1 MKGMLRLVGVA
12 IPVVALAFGS
22 WALAQEPAKKP
33 DVKPEP
39 KKEEPKKEE
48 LHDIVMTAKD
58 AKLNTLCEL
67 LKLAGL
73 DKDLEGPGPF
83 TVFAPTDAAFAKLGK
98 DLDDLKKPENKEKL
112 AKILKNHVVKGK
124 MMAADVQKEKELK
137 ALAGDIKVEVKDG
150 KVMLNGKVGIV
161 KADVAAKNGVIHQ
174 IDGVIMPDKEEP
186 KKPEAPAPKPGEKEK
201 PKKP

>member
-1 MKGMLRLVGVA
+1 
-12 IPVVALAFGS
+12 
-22 WALAQEPAKKP
+22 
-33 DVKPEP
+33 VKPEP